1 MIVFAIRL
9 FTRWWDSDRRYAE
22 VQFRV
27 DMTQGVAFLS
37 NQIGV
42 MDFAELSLGDHRSG
56 FHVATKRGSH
66 KLQATVICD
75 RGALLQCRPRS
86 GRRCLHCLERSELME
101 GVTQDRNEFGFWES
115 AEDFWDFG
123 SVVWRLE
130 EWPGSFEKNQL
141 PRKLDER

>member
-1 MIVFAIRL
+1 
-9 FTRWWDSDRRYAE
+9 
-22 VQFRV
+22 
-27 DMTQGVAFLS
+27 
-37 NQIGV
+37 
-42 MDFAELSLGDHRSG
+42 
-56 FHVATKRGSH
+56 
-66 KLQATVICD
+66 
-75 RGALLQCRPRS
+75 
-86 GRRCLHCLERSELME
+86 ME